1 MLMNG
6 NDGDGLDDGPTVI
19 GEYGG
24 GEYGGGRIG
33 MLMDGAPID
42 SGSPIANVP
51 GEAGFLLGR
60 WDGCG
65 MAMNGPN
72 ESNRTL

>member
-33 MLMDGAPID
+33 MLMDGAPMAPMAPMALQ
-42 SGSPIANVP
+42 SRMSL
-51 GEAGFLLGR
+51 ERLGFSSA
-60 WDGCG
+60 DGMG
-65 MAMNGPN
+65 VAW
-72 ESNRTL
+72 R